1 MVKISKLNSNSNF
14 QVNSSTHLNIPT
26 RFGWPC
32 TKVSPQG
39 PEPAEPRYN
48 AGTPTGWSLIKNI
61 QRIGKKTHNPEKS
74 RKVMKGQTQK
84 GRSSFACWKTFF
96 FAFWRFFRTGLR
108 AKLKLVRMTS
118 INGSSIRRWKK
129 WVSFF
134 LPKPR
139 IKLLEKKQ
147 KLSPR
152 ASLINV
158 FGPAINLAANKC
170 HHGTRPR
177 IKRQLKRN
185 ETERNPVSSGEPD
198 GPRRLR
204 SCLVVLGSV
213 LQTMMMRWIGAHPCR
228 FCQQDQGI

>member
-1 MVKISKLNSNSNF
+1 MINDEKNNKSNSNSNI
-14 QVNSSTHLNIPT
+14 QVNSSAHLNIPT

-32 TKVSPQG
+32 TKASPQG

-74 RKVMKGQTQK
+74 RKVMKGQTLVK
-84 GRSSFACWKTFF
+84 RGGHLLLVEKLFF
-96 FAFWRFFRTGLR
+96 FA
-108 AKLKLVRMTS
+108 
-118 INGSSIRRWKK
+118 GSSELDYERNWSWSGWHPSMGHLSVGLWKK

-134 LPKPR
+134 FQNR
-139 IKLLEKKQ
+139 ASNTWKKSK
-147 KLSPR
+147 KLSTR

-170 HHGTRPR
+170 HRGTRPR

-204 SCLVVLGSV
+204 SCLVVLRGGSSK
-213 LQTMMMRWIGAHPCR
+213 RWWCAE
-228 FCQQDQGI
+228 